1 MKLVEIT
8 EKEYEKF
15 LNKFDNTLFF
25 QSVEWAKF
33 KSKTEWNMT
42 ILGLKDKN
50 NIKAACILL
59 SRKVPFINKKM
70 YYSPRGFILDYNDFD
85 LIKEF
90 TNELK
95 IYLKNNKGLFIKI
108 NPYIKYQERD
118 KDGNIIGDNKDDLV
132 NLLKSLGYI
141 HYGFYVKSEEKK
153 DLEPRWISVLDID
166 KPMDELLKN
175 MKQTTRWMINKSE
188 KNCIE
193 IEEIGYD
200 KLDEFKKIMNHT
212 AERRSFD
219 DRALSYYQIMYK
231 ELSKSN
237 MIKILLGK
245 IDLSK
250 FKNNIKDDIKHLND
264 RIDSIKNNPKKQN
277 QVNEFES
284 QINAL
289 NKRLKDVEND
299 INNYG
304 NNPYIAAGLYLSYGS
319 EVVYL
324 FGGSYKEFMS
334 YGAQYLMQYEMIKYA
349 KDNNFKR
356 FNFYGIDGDFSKESI
371 NYGLF
376 DFKRGFNSNVVE
388 LIGEFDLVE
397 NKFNYKLYNFLLKQY
412 KRLRRIKNKIKK
424 GI

>member
-15 LNKFDNTLFF
+15 LNKFDDTLFF

-33 KSKTEWNMT
+33 KSKTEWDMT

-59 SRKVPFINKKM
+59 SRKVPFLNKKM

-85 LIKEF
+85 LLKEF

-95 IYLKNNKGLFIKI
+95 QYLKDTKGLFIKI

-118 KDGNIIGDNKDDLV
+118 KDGNIIGDNKNDLV
-132 NLLKSLGYI
+132 DLLKSLGYI
-141 HYGFYVKSEEKK
+141 HYGFYIKSEEKK

-166 KPMDELLKN
+166 KPIDELLKN

-188 KNCIE
+188 KNCII

-231 ELSKSN
+231 ELSKNN

-245 IDLSK
+245 IDLKK
-250 FKNNIKDDIKHLND
+250 FKNNIKDDITHLND

-277 QVNEFES
+277 QINEFES

-299 INNYG
+299 IENYG
-304 NNPYIAAGLYLSYGS
+304 NNPYIAAGLYLSYGN

-349 KDNNFKR
+349 KDNNFKK

-388 LIGEFDLVE
+388 LIGEFDLVI
-397 NKFNYKLYNFLLKQY
+397 NKPMYRLYKTMFGIYHGAK
-412 KRLRRIKNKIKK
+412 KIKAK
-424 GI
+424 IHK